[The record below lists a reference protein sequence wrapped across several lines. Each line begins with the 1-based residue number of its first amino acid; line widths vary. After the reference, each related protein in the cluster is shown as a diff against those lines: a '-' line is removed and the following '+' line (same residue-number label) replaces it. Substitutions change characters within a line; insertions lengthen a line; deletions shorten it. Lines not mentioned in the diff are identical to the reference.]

1 MNGISLCEGESK
13 SDAKKLLEYRKF
25 NSKVKDVRKL
35 IFNGQAFFTVSQV
48 LFCMNKRKNNS
59 VFNFKCVKITSYHIK
74 QSLYI
79 IQVLR

>member
-35 IFNGQAFFTVSQV
+35 IFNGQAFFTVS
-48 LFCMNKRKNNS
+48 
-59 VFNFKCVKITSYHIK
+59 
-74 QSLYI
+74 
-79 IQVLR
+79 